1 MAIAVVLFLA
11 VTRQLP
17 AAMEEHIVD
26 TRQTKAA
33 HMHCD
38 MSSKAATNYFVEVTA
53 APPTRNTLYVFSL
66 CVHVFAPKVVSDAGP
81 FKDRY
86 LPVVSVYAPCIEYRK
101 SRFRIKVLNL

>member
-38 MSSKAATNYFVEVTA
+38 MSSKAATNYFVEVTVA
-53 APPTRNTLYVFSL
+53 RPPHAQHTLRNSMYSRCVCMSLLQRLYL
-66 CVHVFAPKVVSDAGP
+66 MQ
-81 FKDRY
+81 DR
-86 LPVVSVYAPCIEYRK
+86 SKIDTCQ
-101 SRFRIKVLNL
+101 